1 MQKLLSLFIVF
12 VLVSFTQQPAKQKVI
27 FFGDSIT
34 QAGVEKTGYI
44 TVLSDLLQ
52 KNGLNDRFDL
62 IGAGIGGNKVY
73 DLYLRLEEDVLSKK
87 PDVVVIWIGVNDV
100 WHKRLAGTGTD
111 PDKFERFYQ
120 AIITILKAANIRVLL
135 TTPAAVGERTDH
147 SNELDG
153 DLNRYSTIIRNLAT
167 KNNCPLIDLRKDFLA
182 YNLEHNKEN
191 KESGVL
197 TSDRVHLNETGNRF
211 VAEKMLTALRAL
223 PQGR

>member
-12 VLVSFTQQPAKQKVI
+12 VLVSFTQQPAKQKVV

-44 TVLSDLLQ
+44 TVLSELLQ

-62 IGAGIGGNKVY
+62 VGAGIGGNKVY

-120 AIITILKAANIRVLL
+120 AIITKLKAANIRVLL

-223 PQGR
+223 PQGK